1 MARNIPE
8 ESKGVAA
15 IARNKGTTAHPG
27 MPEMLRNHEWLQ
39 ASKFVFAGGVEKL
52 LDK

>member
-1 MARNIPE
+1 MARNISE

-15 IARNKGTTAHPG
+15 IARNKGTTAY
-27 MPEMLRNHEWLQ
+27 PEMLGNHEWLQ
-39 ASKFVFAGGVEKL
+39 ASKFVFAGGVEGL